1 MAIVNRISEQEYREL
16 ALNDPDRL
24 WELWDG
30 VLVEK
35 PLMSMKH
42 EDVASYLGAALIAQ
56 LDRRLY
62 RVNINGG
69 RARLSPRS
77 YYIPDVVVIPAAY
90 KLPFEDD
97 PRAFNAFAEP
107 LPLVVE
113 VWSPSTGA
121 LRRRDKAA
129 GLSGARGRRDLVHP
143 ALRADDD
150 RLAETAG
157 RELRGRHLPGW
168 RCPGRFPPRRRHRL
182 RRLARRVSWHATF
195 VSSYVS
201 DHRILGRYA
210 AMAWRRRPLIGVAL
224 ASRLIQQCK
233 FGGIEPAQ
241 SATVAN
247 FQPIGLARPMLAE
260 ITGYQVRE

>member
-1 MAIVNRISEQEYREL
+1 MAIVNRISEPEYREL
-16 ALNDPDRL
+16 ALNESDRL

-30 VLVEK
+30 VPREK

-42 EDVASYLGAALIAQ
+42 EDVASYLGAALIVQ

-113 VWSPSTGA
+113 IWSPSTGHYDVSTK
-121 LRRRDKAA
+121 LQGYRE
-129 GLSGARGRRDLVHP
+129 RGDSEIWFIHP
-143 ALRADDD
+143 YERTL
-150 RLAETAG
+150 T
-157 RELRGRHLPGW
+157 
-168 RCPGRFPPRRRHRL
+168 
-182 RRLARRVSWHATF
+182 
-195 VSSYVS
+195 
-201 DHRILGRYA
+201 
-210 AMAWRRRPLIGVAL
+210 AWRRQPDGSYAEEIYRGGVVPVASLPGVVIDFDAL
-224 ASRLIQQCK
+224 LD
-233 FGGIEPAQ
+233 G
-241 SATVAN
+241 
-247 FQPIGLARPMLAE
+247 
-260 ITGYQVRE
+260 